1 MSLAYRIS
9 AYNRRRKWDLFLS
22 EVRPTSSMRV
32 LDVGFSASEHSNT
45 DNYIEKNY
53 PYPDQLTALG
63 IDEPAEFALSYPG
76 IKVVQYDGVDFPF
89 EDKSFDICWSN
100 AVIEHVGNHDRQ
112 IKFLREIARV
122 AKTAFITTPNRFFPI
137 EVHTRTPFLH
147 YLPNSLFHSYLRL
160 IGKSWA
166 AGDYMELLSLS
177 DIKCLAGEAEL
188 GSLRIVKNR
197 LMGFTLDFVMLF
209 QGKS

>member
-1 MSLAYRIS
+1 
-9 AYNRRRKWDLFLS
+9 
-22 EVRPTSSMRV
+22 MRV
-32 LDVGFSASEHSNT
+32 LDVGYSAFEHSNT
-45 DNYIEKNY
+45 DNFIEKNY
-53 PYPDQLTALG
+53 PYPEQLTALG
-63 IDEPAEFALSYPG
+63 IDEPAEFALRYPG
-76 IKVVQYDGVDFPF
+76 VKVVQYDGVDFPF
-89 EDKSFDICWSN
+89 EDGSFDVCWSN
-100 AVIEHVGNHDRQ
+100 AVVEHVGNRDRQ

-177 DIKCLAGEAEL
+177 DIKCLAREAEL